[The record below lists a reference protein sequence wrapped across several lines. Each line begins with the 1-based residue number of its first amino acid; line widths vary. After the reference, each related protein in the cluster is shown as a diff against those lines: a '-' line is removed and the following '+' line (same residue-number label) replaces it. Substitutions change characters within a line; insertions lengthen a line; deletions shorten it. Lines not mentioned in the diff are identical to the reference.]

1 MKRRKDRAPERRL
14 IAGFA
19 GAGVI
24 LFVGTLFVGFAARDI
39 GRKAPSP
46 VHVAPSASVSAN
58 ASG

>member
-39 GRKAPSP
+39 GRDTPSP
-46 VHVAPSASVSAN
+46 VHVSPSASVSAN